1 MPSSNKKSKGVT
13 SEQEYLLEM
22 RQISKEFSGVWV
34 LQDVN
39 FTLKKGEV
47 HVLLGENGAGK
58 STLIK
63 ILSGAYTKTSGEI
76 LIDGE
81 IAEIKDP
88 SDAFGYKI
96 GVIYQE
102 FNLNPHMPI
111 YENLFLGK
119 EFSNGLGF
127 IDRKRC
133 IQEARSVLDRV
144 GLEISP
150 KVLVK
155 DLSIAQMQLVEIAK
169 AIMSQVKI
177 IVFDEP
183 TATLTER
190 EIEKLFQIIN
200 ELKESGVGIIYISHR
215 MKELKQIGDRCT
227 VLRDGN
233 YIDTV
238 NLVDVDDCDLVRMM
252 VGRTVEF
259 EKRTNKYSDSSID
272 ALGVE
277 GLSYRNVLDNVTFTL
292 KKGEILGVAGLV
304 GSGRTEMAKCII
316 GEYKSTR
323 GTITVKGKKVK
334 ISDACDAIKNGIV
347 YLSEDRK
354 KEGLIVKHDVQTNA
368 TISGLDKL
376 IRGGLID
383 IEKERDCANELVQQ
397 FNIKTNG
404 LKMLIKYLSGG
415 NQQKVVIA
423 KWVNSSADI
432 YIFDEP
438 TRGIDVGAR
447 QEIYNIMENLV
458 REGASIIMISSDL
471 VEVIRM
477 SDRVIVMHQ
486 GKIGRIL
493 ENDVNLCQ
501 ETILNYA
508 IGRQS

>member
-1 MPSSNKKSKGVT
+1 MND
-13 SEQEYLLEM
+13 YLLEM
-22 RQISKEFSGVWV
+22 KNICKEFSGVWV

-39 FTLKKGEV
+39 FSLKKGEV

-76 LIDGE
+76 LINGE
-81 IAEIKDP
+81 KVEIKNP
-88 SDAFGYKI
+88 SDAFGFKI

-102 FNLNPHMPI
+102 FNLNPYMSI

-119 EFSNGLGF
+119 EYTSAFGF
-127 IDRKRC
+127 VDRKRC
-133 IQEARSVLDRV
+133 IKEAKLALERV

-150 KVLVK
+150 RKLVK
-155 DLSIAQMQLVEIAK
+155 DLSVAQTQLVEIAK
-169 AIMSQVKI
+169 AIMSQVQI
-177 IVFDEP
+177 LIFDEP

-190 EIEKLFQIIN
+190 ETERLFQIIS
-200 ELKESGVGIIYISHR
+200 ELQAAGVGIIYISHR

-233 YIDTV
+233 YIASV
-238 NLVDVDDCDLVRMM
+238 KLSEVEDCDLVRMM
-252 VGRTVEF
+252 VGRTVDF
-259 EKRTNKYSDSSID
+259 EKRTRSFVDSNVVTLNVD
-272 ALGVE
+272 
-277 GLSYRNVLDNVTFTL
+277 GLSYRNLLENVSFTL

-304 GSGRTEMAKCII
+304 GSGRTEMAKCVI
-316 GEYKSTR
+316 GEYKATR
-323 GTITVKGKKVK
+323 GTILIKGKQVK
-334 ISDACDAIKNGIV
+334 ISEPCDAISQGIV

-354 KEGLIVKHDVQTNA
+354 NEGLIVKHDVKTNA
-368 TISGLDKL
+368 TLAGLDKL
-376 IRGGLID
+376 IKGGLINL
-383 IEKERDCANELVQQ
+383 EKEKDCANGLVKQ

-404 LKMLIKYLSGG
+404 IKMLIKHLSGG

-423 KWVNSSADI
+423 KWVNSGADI

-447 QEIYNIMENLV
+447 QEIYTIMEDLV
-458 REGASIIMISSDL
+458 SAGASIIMISSDL
-471 VEVIRM
+471 VEIIKM

-486 GKIGRIL
+486 GKIGGIL

-508 IGRQS
+508 IGEQC

>member
-1 MPSSNKKSKGVT
+1 MSMF
-13 SEQEYLLEM
+13 LLEM
-22 RQISKEFSGVWV
+22 KNISKEFSGVWV

-39 FTLKKGEV
+39 LSLKKGEV

-76 LIDGE
+76 FIGGE
-81 IAEIKDP
+81 LVEIRNP

-102 FNLNPHMPI
+102 FNLNPYMPV

-119 EFSNGLGF
+119 EYSNGFGF
-127 IDRKRC
+127 IDRRRS
-133 IQEARSVLDRV
+133 IQEAKNALQRV
-144 GLEISP
+144 GLDISP
-150 KVLVK
+150 KIMVK
-155 DLSIAQMQLVEIAK
+155 DLSVAQMQLVEIAK

-177 IVFDEP
+177 LVFDEP
-183 TATLTER
+183 TATLTEK
-190 EIEKLFQIIN
+190 EIDKLFQIIN
-200 ELKESGVGIIYISHR
+200 ELKADGVGIIYISHR
-215 MKELKQIGDRCT
+215 MKELKYIGDRCT
-227 VLRDGN
+227 VLRDGK

-238 NLVDVDDCDLVRMM
+238 DLDTVEDCDLIRMM

-259 EKRTNKYSDSSID
+259 EKRTENHTDPNVD
-272 ALGVE
+272 VLNVE
-277 GLSYRNVLDNVTFTL
+277 GLCYRNLLDNITFNL
-292 KKGEILGVAGLV
+292 KKGEVLGVAGLV

-316 GEYKSTR
+316 GEYKTTS
-323 GTITVKGKKVK
+323 GTVIVKGKEVK
-334 ISDACDAIKNGIV
+334 INDPCDAIKNGIV

-354 KEGLIVKHDVQTNA
+354 NEGLIVKHDVETNA
-368 TISGLDKL
+368 TITGLDKL

-404 LKMLIKYLSGG
+404 LKMLIKNLSGG

-423 KWVNSSADI
+423 KWVNSGADI

-447 QEIYNIMENLV
+447 QEIYTIMEDLV
-458 REGASIIMISSDL
+458 RAGASIIMISSDL
-471 VEVIRM
+471 VEIIKM
-477 SDRVIVMHQ
+477 SDRVLVMHQ
-486 GKIGRIL
+486 GKIGGIL
-493 ENDVNLCQ
+493 DNDVDLCQ

-508 IGRQS
+508 IGRQH

>member
-1 MPSSNKKSKGVT
+1 MTDFV
-13 SEQEYLLEM
+13 LEM
-22 RQISKEFSGVWV
+22 QNISKEFSGVWV

-39 FTLKKGEV
+39 LTLRKGEV

-76 LIDGE
+76 FINGE
-81 IAEIKDP
+81 KAEINDP

-102 FNLNPHMPI
+102 FNLNPYMSI

-119 EFSNGLGF
+119 EYTNIFGF

-133 IQEARSVLDRV
+133 MDEARIALERV
-144 GLEISP
+144 GLNISP
-150 KVLVK
+150 GKLVK
-155 DLSIAQMQLVEIAK
+155 DLSVAQMQLVEIAK
-169 AIMSQVKI
+169 AIMSKVQI
-177 IVFDEP
+177 LVFDEP

-190 EIEKLFQIIN
+190 EIEKLFQIIS
-200 ELKESGVGIIYISHR
+200 ELRADGVGIIYISHR

-238 NLVDVDDCDLVRMM
+238 NLSEVEDCDLIRMM
-252 VGRTVEF
+252 VGRNIEF
-259 EKRTNKYSDSSID
+259 EKRKESFVNPDET
-272 ALGVE
+272 ALIVE
-277 GLSYRNVLDNVTFTL
+277 GLSYRNLLEDISFSL
-292 KKGEILGVAGLV
+292 QKGEILGIAGLV

-316 GEYKSTR
+316 GEYKPNK
-323 GTITVKGKKVK
+323 GTITIKGKQVK
-334 ISDACDAIKNGIV
+334 ISEPCDAINRGVV

-354 KEGLIVKHDVQTNA
+354 NEGLIVKHDVETNA
-368 TISGLDKL
+368 TLAGLDKL
-376 IRGGLID
+376 IKGGVINK
-383 IEKERDCANELVQQ
+383 EKEKECANELVKQ

-404 LKMLIKYLSGG
+404 IKMLIKYLSGG

-423 KWVNSSADI
+423 KWVNSGADI

-447 QEIYNIMENLV
+447 QEIYTIMEDLV
-458 REGASIIMISSDL
+458 RAGASIIMISSDL
-471 VEVIRM
+471 VEIIKM
-477 SDRVIVMHQ
+477 SDRVLVMHQ
-486 GKIGRIL
+486 GKIGGIL
-493 ENDVNLCQ
+493 ENDVDLCQ

-508 IGRQS
+508 IGRQYS

>member
-1 MPSSNKKSKGVT
+1 MT
-13 SEQEYLLEM
+13 DCLLEM
-22 RQISKEFSGVWV
+22 RNISKEFSGVWV

-39 FTLKKGEV
+39 LSLNKGEV

-76 LIDGE
+76 LINGE
-81 IAEIKDP
+81 KVDIKNP

-102 FNLNPHMPI
+102 FNLNPFMSI

-119 EFSNGLGF
+119 EYTNALGV
-127 IDRKRC
+127 IDKNRC
-133 IQEARSVLDRV
+133 IKEAKRALERV
-144 GLEISP
+144 GLDVSP
-150 KVLVK
+150 RTLVK
-155 DLSIAQMQLVEIAK
+155 DLSVAQMQLVEIAK
-169 AIMSQVKI
+169 AIMSQVQI
-177 IVFDEP
+177 LVFDEP

-190 EIEKLFQIIN
+190 EIEKLFQIIC
-200 ELKESGVGIIYISHR
+200 ELRTNGVGIIYISHR

-233 YIDTV
+233 YIATV
-238 NLVDVDDCDLVRMM
+238 KLSEVEDCDLVRMM

-259 EKRTNKYSDSSID
+259 EKRTESFID
-272 ALGVE
+272 KNEDVLSVE
-277 GLSYRNVLDNVTFTL
+277 DLSCRNLIEGISFTL

-316 GEYKSTR
+316 GEYKPTR
-323 GTITVKGKKVK
+323 GTITIKGKQVK
-334 ISDACDAIKNGIV
+334 IKEPCDAISHGIV

-354 KEGLIVKHDVQTNA
+354 NEGLIVKHDVKTNA
-368 TISGLDKL
+368 TLAGLDKL
-376 IRGGLID
+376 IKGGLINT
-383 IEKERDCANELVQQ
+383 EKEEDCANDLVKQ

-404 LKMLIKYLSGG
+404 IKMLIKHLSGG

-423 KWVNSSADI
+423 KWVNSGADI

-447 QEIYNIMENLV
+447 QEIYSIMEDLA
-458 REGASIIMISSDL
+458 RAGASIIMISSDL
-471 VEVIRM
+471 VEIIKM

-486 GKIGRIL
+486 GKVGGIL

-508 IGRQS
+508 IGRQCK